1 MNVKVF
7 KNKFIKNIEFNQNLA
22 KYTWFRVGGNAEML
36 YAPENE
42 QSLINFLKDKP
53 KEYRVFVIGA
63 GSNLLI
69 RDKGIKGIILISKKL
84 KKISKIYMVSRRW

>member
-7 KNKFIKNIEFNQNLA
+7 KNKFIKNIELNQNLA
-22 KYTWFRVGGNAEML
+22 KFTWFRVGGNAEMI
-36 YAPENE
+36 YSPENE

-69 RDKGIKGIILISKKL
+69 RDNGINGIILISKKFL
-84 KKISKIYMVSRRW
+84 SI